1 MHLPPLVQLH
11 VATLLH
17 TSSFSAWVGWWVGG
31 LVGDKSKEL
40 VRITILVLMKLCVGL
55 DYDYTANVNNSDSH
69 IEEKDN
75 VLDADIKIAKA

>member
-1 MHLPPLVQLH
+1 M
-11 VATLLH
+11 
-17 TSSFSAWVGWWVGG
+17 
-31 LVGDKSKEL
+31 GDKSKEL

-75 VLDADIKIAKA
+75 VLYIDQISK